1 MGFRDSTS
9 VSLLPHPG
17 PATGAWSRGTG
28 QGRTGKPQHL
38 AVWIRLPTFLS
49 ARWPSASLAR
59 CRGPMALG
67 EPARPSGPTGRPSA
81 PSHPA
86 LSVPGPG
93 RGHGPSASGAPSLRA
108 PCGANA
114 PPLPP
119 EAASGQVPVRQLPV
133 AGEWREES
141 RRCPRPGAGP
151 GSHPAPR
158 HSGWPAAAPWVLR
171 FQKTL

>member
-141 RRCPRPGAGP
+141 RRCPRGHTPPPATQAGQ
-151 GSHPAPR
+151 H
-158 HSGWPAAAPWVLR
+158 AAPWVLR
-171 FQKTL
+171 VQKTL